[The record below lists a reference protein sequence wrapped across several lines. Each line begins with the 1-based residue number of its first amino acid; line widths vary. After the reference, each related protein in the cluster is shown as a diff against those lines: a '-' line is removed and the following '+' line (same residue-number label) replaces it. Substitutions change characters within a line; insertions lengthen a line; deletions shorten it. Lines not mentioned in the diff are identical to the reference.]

1 MELNITHFFNTAE
14 PRYYSASQAELG
26 PDAGRITWENARDSG
41 YNLLDTDDKREA
53 ARQHFALYGAWTEE
67 EIAAWSDVELTAIT
81 IQDISAAMRDS
92 GMDQASWDWAEYER
106 QAEAGQV
113 SGALFQGISG
123 EVYFYMGE

>member
-1 MELNITHFFNTAE
+1 MELNITHFFTTAE

-67 EIAAWSDVELTAIT
+67 EIAAWSDTELNAIT

-92 GMDQASWDWAEYER
+92 GMDQTSWDWAEYER
-106 QAEAGQV
+106 QADAGQV
-113 SGALFQGISG
+113 SGALFRGDDG
-123 EVYFYMGE
+123 EVYFYLGE

>member
-53 ARQHFALYGAWTEE
+53 ARQHFAGYGAWTEE

-81 IQDISAAMRDS
+81 IQDISAAMRDFS
-92 GMDQASWDWAEYER
+92 GDWAEYEK
-106 QAEAGQV
+106 QADAGQV
-113 SGALFQGISG
+113 SGALFRGDDG
-123 EVYFYMGE
+123 EVYFQLGQ